1 MIFTHTPFHL
11 FTTPG
16 LFIPQPSPT
25 NTSQSTRSFCYN
37 IYMPSVSEA
46 LKIILDFLTEQTPV
60 EELTP
65 ADAIFVFGHVDRRVA
80 EHAAK
85 VFKMGLAPK
94 IIISGGIGALKR
106 NPSDF
111 PSEAEF
117 FASIITASGISNSA
131 IILEKTATNTLENV
145 LLGMKSA
152 AREGLQPKSLILIS
166 VPGLLKRSAATF
178 SKHFPDI
185 KTVGTSFSHEWHDMN
200 SVKRILAEI
209 DRIIT
214 YSKKGDIS
222 NVEIPDKVMLAY
234 NFVLNNHA
242 DL

>member
-1 MIFTHTPFHL
+1 MMRTGH
-11 FTTPG
+11 
-16 LFIPQPSPT
+16 FIPQLSPT
-25 NTSQSTRSFCYN
+25 NTSQSTLSVCYN
-37 IYMPSVSEA
+37 THMTSISES

-85 VFKMGLAPK
+85 IFKMGLAPK

-117 FASIITASGISNSA
+117 FASIITASEISNSA

-152 AREGLQPKSLILIS
+152 AREGLHPKSLILIS

-178 SKHFPDI
+178 SKHFPL
-185 KTVGTSFSHEWHDMN
+185 N
-200 SVKRILAEI
+200 SNL
-209 DRIIT
+209 
-214 YSKKGDIS
+214 
-222 NVEIPDKVMLAY
+222 NVNK
-234 NFVLNNHA
+234 
-242 DL
+242 